1 MIRLQKPLAEAG
13 LGSRR
18 TIEEWIRAGRGR
30 WASTGGGSTSNR
42 GRACRASYSFITRRL
57 LQARRRPGAVRS
69 HQPGGAGGRG
79 RRGQPR
85 AASGLIGGLERAAR
99 TPGGTG
105 GALRAPVRPAGPAPP
120 GRGVGGPAGRR
131 APEATRHLAN
141 SGPGRIDTPVPRN
154 QNTRLVL
161 RRGTQAANGS
171 RL

>member
-1 MIRLQKPLAEAG
+1 MIRLQKLLAEAG

-18 TIEEWIRAGRGR
+18 TIEEWIRAGR
-30 WASTGGGSTSNR
+30 
-42 GRACRASYSFITRRL
+42 RARAVGLDGRRL
-57 LQARRRPGAVRS
+57 DLKPGEAVPGELLLSITGPSAAPGGTAVRS
-69 HQPGGAGGRG
+69 K
-79 RRGQPR
+79 PR
-85 AASGLIGGLERAAR
+85 SA
-99 TPGGTG
+99 
-105 GALRAPVRPAGPAPP
+105 PAGPAPP

>member
-1 MIRLQKPLAEAG
+1 MIRLQKLLAEAG

-18 TIEEWIRAGRGR
+18 TSEERIRAGRGR
-30 WASTGGGSTSNR
+30 WASTGGGSTR
-42 GRACRASYSFITRRL
+42 GGRAGRATPL
-57 LQARRRPGAVRS
+57 LQVLQARRRPPAA
-69 HQPGGAGGRG
+69 PGGP
-79 RRGQPR
+79 RRH
-85 AASGLIGGLERAAR
+85 
-99 TPGGTG
+99 G
-105 GALRAPVRPAGPAPP
+105 GALQAPVRPAGPALP

>member
-1 MIRLQKPLAEAG
+1 PQTG
-13 LGSRR
+13 GG
-18 TIEEWIRAGRGR
+18 RAGR
-30 WASTGGGSTSNR
+30 ATP
-42 GRACRASYSFITRRL
+42 L
-57 LQARRRPGAVRS
+57 LQARRRP
-69 HQPGGAGGRG
+69 P
-79 RRGQPR
+79 
-85 AASGLIGGLERAAR
+85 AA
-99 TPGGTG
+99 PGGTA
-105 GALRAPVRPAGPAPP
+105 GALQAPVRPAGPAPP